1 MGKIKRGQF
10 LEHEDV
16 MRLLR
21 SEIERAG
28 GQSAWAKMV
37 GVNRTNLNKHL
48 HGKYPLNRKIIE
60 ALKLRV
66 VFTPSAEP
74 VLKPRSEPF
83 SGMSIPAKA
92 PKRRCRPQRT

>member
-1 MGKIKRGQF
+1 MGKIRLGQI

-28 GQSAWAKMV
+28 GQVAWSKLV
-37 GVNRTNLNKHL
+37 DVNRVNLNRYL
-48 HGKYPLNRKIIE
+48 NGKCPLSKNLIK

-66 VFTPSAEP
+66 VLTPIAEP
-74 VLKPRSEPF
+74 KLKKTKSVRARKRS
-83 SGMSIPAKA
+83 
-92 PKRRCRPQRT
+92 

>member
-1 MGKIKRGQF
+1 MGKIKPGHF

-28 GQSAWAKMV
+28 GQLPWAKMV
-37 GVNRTNLNKHL
+37 GVSRPNLNKML
-48 HGKYPLNRKIIE
+48 RGTRPISKRVVK

-66 VFTPSAEP
+66 VFAPDAE
-74 VLKPRSEPF
+74 
-83 SGMSIPAKA
+83 
-92 PKRRCRPQRT
+92 RC